1 MSNLSGEG
9 VNDVK
14 TSACDL
20 LLEYRLKQKAD
31 VLAGGHQELKREEDY
46 LRGPYVA

>member
-9 VNDVK
+9 VNEVK
-14 TSACDL
+14 KSACDL
-20 LLEYRLKQKAD
+20 LLEYRLQQKAD
-31 VLAGGHQELKREEDY
+31 VLAGGHHELKREEDY